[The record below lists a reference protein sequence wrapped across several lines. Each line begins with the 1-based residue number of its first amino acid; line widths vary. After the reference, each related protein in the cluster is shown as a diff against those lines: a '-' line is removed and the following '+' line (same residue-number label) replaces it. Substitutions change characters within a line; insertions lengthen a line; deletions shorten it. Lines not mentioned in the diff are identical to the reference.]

1 MWDKVPRFRRHGTIL
16 TYKVEYKSAT
26 NNHTTI
32 KITKATSCYLK
43 MISLK
48 KNTDYSIT
56 VSAST
61 VKGYGPASKAIIV
74 ATDQDGETQWY
85 TH

>member
-1 MWDKVPRFRRHGTIL
+1 MWDKAQRFRRHGTIL
-16 TYKVEYKSAT
+16 TYKVEYKSST

-32 KITKATSCYLK
+32 KITKASSRYLK

-48 KNTDYSIT
+48 KNTNYSIT

-61 VKGYGPASKAIIV
+61 IKGYGPASKPIIL
-74 ATDQDGETQWY
+74 ATDQDGETQWNTY
-85 TH
+85 